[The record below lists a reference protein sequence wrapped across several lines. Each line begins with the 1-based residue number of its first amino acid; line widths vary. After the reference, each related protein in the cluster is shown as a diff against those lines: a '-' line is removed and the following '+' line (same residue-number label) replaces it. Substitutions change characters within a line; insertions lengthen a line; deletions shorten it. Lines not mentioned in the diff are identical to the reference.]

1 MTTETLN
8 NPMSQL
14 LALAPKSSE
23 ADVLRLL
30 IELGCQYVRGEEGSL
45 LVLDP
50 DARELVFAMT
60 VGSRSSEKEL
70 VGQRVPLGQGIT
82 GLAAA
87 TEEVQIGAPTFSD
100 IKQSGKDQSDRPSA
114 VLAAPML
121 AGDELVGVITTV
133 SFEPNRR
140 FTADDAVLY
149 GRIAAVAG
157 VVVHQA
163 RQLDALR
170 RLNDGGDANSPQAQR
185 ELELVGAVTVLS
197 RGPAERQ
204 DKVLSLLRAVAA
216 LCGD

>member
-8 NPMSQL
+8 HPMTQL

-50 DARELVFAMT
+50 DTRELVFAMT

-100 IKQSGKDQSDRPSA
+100 IKQSGRDRSDQPSA

-133 SFEPNRR
+133 SFDPKRR
-140 FTADDAVLY
+140 FNGDDAVLY

-163 RQLDALR
+163 QQLDALR
-170 RLNDGGDANSPQAQR
+170 RLHDGGHANSPQAKR
-185 ELELVGAVTVLS
+185 ELELVDAVTALS

-204 DKVLSLLRAVAA
+204 AKVLSLLRAVAA
-216 LCGD
+216 LAEE